1 MLARTWQVI
10 VKELLH
16 FRRDRVLTAFLFV
29 FPVLQLVLVAQTA
42 GSNPTNLPLAVFD
55 QDNSPASRLIVQAL
69 DNTSELGLRYLPGS
83 IQDVERLLDT
93 GQAALAVIIPPRF
106 AANLDDTGASAQVQ
120 IIVDGSNV
128 SSSGTALSTA
138 EGAITS
144 ALYRFLAGRAS
155 PHKRRS
161 RTNGTRPAAANR
173 PLQPGS
179 QRQVRGH
186 PRLVCVRYLPNRHG
200 RRFGDNRAGA

>member
-1 MLARTWQVI
+1 MPARIWQVI

-83 IQDVERLLDT
+83 AQEVERLLDT

-106 AANLDDTGASAQVQ
+106 AANLDGPLLLTAS
-120 IIVDGSNV
+120 S
-128 SSSGTALSTA
+128 TLSTPTGDYLKEYA
-138 EGAITS
+138 TADARITVFGGTGS
-144 ALYRFLAGRAS
+144 VSPTVSGQLVALLAA
-155 PHKRRS
+155 
-161 RTNGTRPAAANR
+161 
-173 PLQPGS
+173 L
-179 QRQVRGH
+179 
-186 PRLVCVRYLPNRHG
+186 
-200 RRFGDNRAGA
+200 

>member
-1 MLARTWQVI
+1 MLTRTWQVI

-83 IQDVERLLDT
+83 CLLYT
-93 GQAALAVIIPPRF
+93 SPSPR
-106 AANLDDTGASAQVQ
+106 D
-120 IIVDGSNV
+120 
-128 SSSGTALSTA
+128 
-138 EGAITS
+138 
-144 ALYRFLAGRAS
+144 
-155 PHKRRS
+155 
-161 RTNGTRPAAANR
+161 
-173 PLQPGS
+173 
-179 QRQVRGH
+179 
-186 PRLVCVRYLPNRHG
+186 
-200 RRFGDNRAGA
+200 

>member
-55 QDNSPASRLIVQAL
+55 QDNSTASRLIVQAL
-69 DNTSELGLRYLPGS
+69 DNTSELGLRYQPGS
-83 IQDVERLLDT
+83 IQEVERLLDT
-93 GQAALAVIIPPRF
+93 GQAALVVIIPPRF
-106 AANLDDTGASAQVQ
+106 AANLDDAGASAQVQ

-138 EGAITS
+138 EGAREFASSDLEARVCAGITE
-144 ALYRFLAGRAS
+144 AAG
-155 PHKRRS
+155 
-161 RTNGTRPAAANR
+161 TILET
-173 PLQPGS
+173 L
-179 QRQVRGH
+179 
-186 PRLVCVRYLPNRHG
+186 LPPEATG
-200 RRFGDNRAGA
+200 